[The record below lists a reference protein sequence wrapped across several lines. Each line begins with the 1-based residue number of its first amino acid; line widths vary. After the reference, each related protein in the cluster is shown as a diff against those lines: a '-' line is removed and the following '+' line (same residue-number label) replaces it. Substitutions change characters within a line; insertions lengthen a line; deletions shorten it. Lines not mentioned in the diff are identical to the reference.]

1 MACEM
6 LKASPSCKTT
16 RITDPDF
23 GVTSAFTKE
32 SHMASA
38 KPVEARV
45 MHNFEVPLKHIKSDG
60 FHQYYTAS
68 RLLFVPACVSL
79 FAF

>member
-1 MACEM
+1 
-6 LKASPSCKTT
+6 
-16 RITDPDF
+16 
-23 GVTSAFTKE
+23 
-32 SHMASA
+32 MASA

-79 FAF
+79 FGF